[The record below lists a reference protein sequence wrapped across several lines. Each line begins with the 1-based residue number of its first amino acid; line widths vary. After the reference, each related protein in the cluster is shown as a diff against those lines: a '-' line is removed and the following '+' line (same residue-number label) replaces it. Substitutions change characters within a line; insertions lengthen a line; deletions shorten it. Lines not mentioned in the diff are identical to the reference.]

1 MGSIYLAAKVGVPAD
16 VAWDYLDR
24 FTRSEVQPFSAGV
37 AARDGE
43 DRVVTMPGG
52 MPARCN
58 PITAP
63 ADCTSLD
70 IENPKFLTHGQ

>member
-1 MGSIYLAAKVGVPAD
+1 MPINSGAQFVSTDYPVPD
-16 VAWDYLDR
+16 PQIGTG
-24 FTRSEVQPFSAGV
+24 FQ
-37 AARDGE
+37 
-43 DRVVTMPGG
+43 VTMPGG

-63 ADCTSLD
+63 PDCTSLD